1 MAAVPGLQPPGYDRQ
16 MGCWTGAFGDTPL
29 GLLPGHGVGRAHDTT
44 RTTAPLDNHQSIGR
58 K

>member
-44 RTTAPLDNHQSIGR
+44 QDDSTTR
-58 K
+58 